1 MIAPISEYMKKYL
14 IFVKENELTIK
25 SRDDRVND
33 EINI

>member
-25 SRDDRVND
+25 SKDDRIND

>member
-14 IFVKENELTIK
+14 IFAKENELTIK
-25 SRDDRVND
+25 SKDDIMND

>member
-25 SRDDRVND
+25 SKDDRMND